1 MKLMTYNILDG
12 ASETL
17 SEIIEIVKKESPD
30 YLTLNEANTFARDDS
45 KILKEFAI
53 STGFKFFDIALSGKH
68 DYHVAVFSKYPFKGV
83 HKLQPLAR
91 ACLIALI
98 EDR

>member
-1 MKLMTYNILDG
+1 MTYNILDG

-45 KILKEFAI
+45 KILKEFARQKNLR
-53 STGFKFFDIALSGKH
+53 G
-68 DYHVAVFSKYPFKGV
+68 YSKLRKED
-83 HKLQPLAR
+83 
-91 ACLIALI
+91 LIRLL
-98 EDR
+98 EK